1 MQEAYSNFAACY
13 DALMDNIPYDE
24 WFDYLHGLLK
34 EYKIENGIIAELGCG
49 TGTITELM
57 AKAGYDMIGIDNSD
71 SMLDIANEKKAE
83 NGSNSLYLLQDMR
96 EFELYGTVKAIISL
110 CDSINYITDNED
122 LLQVFKLV
130 NNYLDPKG
138 LFIFDFHPRY
148 YYKEIVADATIAED
162 RDDISFI
169 WDNFYDEEDDI
180 NELAL
185 SLFVRETIYDTN
197 SLHPANNERTS
208 NHLGST
214 PETDCTYNPHIEDI
228 CIYRKYQELHLQ
240 RGYTLEEMKTILTE
254 SGLELVAAYDAFTHN
269 EATEECER
277 IYVIARECGK

>member
-13 DALMDNIPYDE
+13 DQLMDNIPYDE
-24 WFDYLHGLLK
+24 WFSYLHGLLK
-34 EYKIENGIIAELGCG
+34 EYKIEDGIVAELGCG
-49 TGTITELM
+49 TGNITELM

-71 SMLDIANEKKAE
+71 AMLDIANEKKAE

-96 EFELYGTVKAIISL
+96 EFELYGTVRAVISM
-110 CDSINYITDNED
+110 CDSVNYVTDMEE

-138 LFIFDFHPRY
+138 IFIFDFHPRH

-169 WDNFYDEEDDI
+169 WDNFYDEDEDI

-185 SLFVRETIYDTN
+185 SLFVKESSDD
-197 SLHPANNERTS
+197 HHNEAD
-208 NHLGST
+208 L
-214 PETDCTYNPHIEDI
+214 
-228 CIYRKYQELHLQ
+228 YRKYQELHLQ
-240 RGYTLEEMKTILTE
+240 RGYTLNEMKALIKE
-254 SGLELVAAYDAFTHN
+254 SGMELIAAYDAFTHD

-277 IYVIARECGK
+277 IYIIAREVGK

>member
-13 DALMDNIPYDE
+13 DQLMDNIPYDE
-24 WFDYLHGLLK
+24 WFSYLHGLLK
-34 EYKIENGIIAELGCG
+34 EYKIENGIIAEIGCG
-49 TGTITELM
+49 TGNITELM
-57 AKAGYDMIGIDNSD
+57 AAAGYDMIGIDNSD
-71 SMLDIANEKKAE
+71 AMLDIANQKKEA
-83 NGSNSLYLLQDMR
+83 NNSSSLYLLQDMR

-110 CDSINYITDNED
+110 CDSLNYVTDSDD

-148 YYKEIVADATIAED
+148 YYKELVADATIAED

-169 WDNFYDEEDDI
+169 WDNFYDEEEDI

-185 SLFVRETIYDTN
+185 SLFVKESDDN
-197 SLHPANNERTS
+197 FESGSL
-208 NHLGST
+208 
-214 PETDCTYNPHIEDI
+214 
-228 CIYRKYQELHLQ
+228 YRKYQELHLQ
-240 RGYTLEEMKTILTE
+240 RGYTLQEMKSLVTA
-254 SGLELVAAYDAFTHN
+254 SGLELVATYDAFTKE

-277 IYVIARECGK
+277 IYIIARENGK

>member
-13 DALMDNIPYDE
+13 DALMDNIPYNE
-24 WFDYLHGLLK
+24 WFNYLHGLLK
-34 EYKIENGIIAELGCG
+34 EYKIEDGIIAELGCG

-71 SMLDIANEKKAE
+71 SMLDIANQKKAE
-83 NGSNSLYLLQDMR
+83 NNSNSLYLLQDMR
-96 EFELYGTVKAIISL
+96 EFELYGTVNAVISI
-110 CDSINYITDNED
+110 CDSINYVIDSDD

-138 LFIFDFHPRY
+138 LFIFDFHPKY

-169 WDNFYDEEDDI
+169 WDNFYDEEEDI

-185 SLFVRETIYDTN
+185 SLFVRQ
-197 SLHPANNERTS
+197 
-208 NHLGST
+208 
-214 PETDCTYNPHIEDI
+214 TDCDTGNNSNYQDS
-228 CIYRKYQELHLQ
+228 CLYRKYQELHLQ
-240 RGYTLEEMKTILTE
+240 RGYTLNEIKAILLE
-254 SGLELVAAYDAFTHN
+254 SGMELVAAYDAFTHQ

-277 IYVIARECGK
+277 IYIIARECGK